1 MHHSA
6 LRVIRDE
13 HASLA
18 AMLQSMRMMIERGPS
33 EDRRNFFD
41 VVRAMLFYID
51 EFPERL
57 HHPKESDLLFPRI
70 ARVAPHV
77 MATIERLESDHM
89 TGEVRVRELMH
100 LLMAWEYLGETRR
113 AAFEA
118 DATRYVQFYLNH
130 MRLEETVLLP
140 EAEKSLTDDDWHALN
155 VAFATHRDPLNEK
168 GARDPQ
174 FDRLFTRIVMRAPAR
189 TGPSRPDRGGP
200 SALLAA
206 SADAAS
212 RPVTSPRASRA
223 LTTRFSRAAS
233 N

>member
-18 AMLQSMRMMIERGPS
+18 AMLKSMLQMIKRGPDA
-33 EDRRNFFD
+33 EGKHAPEQYFD
-41 VVRAMLFYID
+41 VLRAMLFYID
-51 EFPERL
+51 EFPEKL
-57 HHPKESDLLFPRI
+57 HHPKESDLLFPRL

-100 LLMAWEYLGETRR
+100 LLMAWEYLGDTRR

-118 DATRYVQFYLNH
+118 EATRYAQFYLEH

-140 EAEKSLTDDDWHALN
+140 EAERSLTDADWHALN
-155 VAFATHRDPLNEK
+155 VAFATHRDPLNDK
-168 GARDPQ
+168 GTRDPQ
-174 FDRLFTRIVMRAPAR
+174 FDRLFTRIVMLAPA
-189 TGPSRPDRGGP
+189 
-200 SALLAA
+200 
-206 SADAAS
+206 
-212 RPVTSPRASRA
+212 PVGLGES
-223 LTTRFSRAAS
+223 
-233 N
+233 

>member
-18 AMLQSMRMMIERGPS
+18 AMLQSMLQMIKRGPDADGKHAP
-33 EDRRNFFD
+33 EQYFD
-41 VVRAMLFYID
+41 VLRAMLFYID
-51 EFPERL
+51 EFPEKL

-140 EAEKSLTDDDWHALN
+140 EAEKSLTDADWHALN

-174 FDRLFTRIVMRAPAR
+174 FDRLFTRIVMRAPA
-189 TGPSRPDRGGP
+189 
-200 SALLAA
+200 
-206 SADAAS
+206 
-212 RPVTSPRASRA
+212 PVGVGES
-223 LTTRFSRAAS
+223 
-233 N
+233 